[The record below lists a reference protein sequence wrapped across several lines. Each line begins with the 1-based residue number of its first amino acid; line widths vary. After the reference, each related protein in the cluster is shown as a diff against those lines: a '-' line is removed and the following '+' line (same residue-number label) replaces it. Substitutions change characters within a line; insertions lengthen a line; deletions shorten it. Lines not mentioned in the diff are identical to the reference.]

1 MNDWS
6 KFIGL
11 PLWFWLFILPTL
23 ISLSCLFLQN
33 KIEFIFKPIWKI
45 LDKIYFFSGIIAA
58 ISMCLILLIII
69 AQMVTRWTGIIF
81 EGSTEF
87 AGYAMASTS
96 FFALAYALSKG
107 AHIRVSIFLNLN
119 SFTKKW
125 LDIFALFI
133 SSIIA
138 TFFARY
144 AIKTNFMSEMLNDRT
159 QGQDQ
164 IPEAIVYILEMFIT
178 SPTNWISMWSNYE
191 GRWIFTPV
199 WIPQLPMSMG
209 TILLAICLW
218 DHLSRL
224 LITNK
229 SEIKSDIVK

>member
-1 MNDWS
+1 
-6 KFIGL
+6 
-11 PLWFWLFILPTL
+11 
-23 ISLSCLFLQN
+23 
-33 KIEFIFKPIWKI
+33 
-45 LDKIYFFSGIIAA
+45 
-58 ISMCLILLIII
+58 MCLILLIII
-69 AQMVTRWTGIIF
+69 AQMITRWTGIIF

-199 WIPQLPMSMG
+199 WIPQLPMSIG

>member
-1 MNDWS
+1 
-6 KFIGL
+6 
-11 PLWFWLFILPTL
+11 
-23 ISLSCLFLQN
+23 
-33 KIEFIFKPIWKI
+33 
-45 LDKIYFFSGIIAA
+45 
-58 ISMCLILLIII
+58 MCLILFIIL
-69 AQMVTRWTGIIF
+69 AQMITRWTGIIF

-125 LDIFALFI
+125 LDIFALFTA
-133 SSIIA
+133 SIIA

-164 IPEAIVYILEMFIT
+164 IPEAIIYILEMFIT
-178 SPTNWISMWSNYE
+178 SPTNWQSLWSNYE
-191 GRWIFTPV
+191 GKWIFTPI
-199 WIPQLPMSMG
+199 WIPQLPMSIG
-209 TILLAICLW
+209 TILLAVCLW

-229 SEIKSDIVK
+229 SGIKSDIVK

>member
-1 MNDWS
+1 MENS
-6 KFIGL
+6 K
-11 PLWFWLFILPTL
+11 
-23 ISLSCLFLQN
+23 N
-33 KIEFIFKPIWKI
+33 KIAISYKQLFQQINNAANHLKKLNIKSM
-45 LDKIYFFSGIIAA
+45 DKIYISSEDSLNFIVTFLGAIKVGIIP
-58 ISMCLILLIII
+58 IPGNPELNLIQKKQIIDNSKPKLIISDDEI
-69 AQMVTRWTGIIF
+69 MFNKFQ
-81 EGSTEF
+81 
-87 AGYAMASTS
+87 
-96 FFALAYALSKG
+96 
-107 AHIRVSIFLNLN
+107 HIK
-119 SFTKKW
+119 TKKW
-125 LDIFALFI
+125 LDIFALFTA
-133 SSIIA
+133 SIIA

-199 WIPQLPMSMG
+199 WIPQLPMSIG

>member
-6 KFIGL
+6 NFIGL
-11 PLWFWLFILPTL
+11 PLWFWLFILP
-23 ISLSCLFLQN
+23 SLVCLFCLFFQN
-33 KIEFIFKPIWKI
+33 KLEYFFLPIWKI
-45 LDKIYFFSGIIAA
+45 LDFIYHLSGIIAA

-107 AHIRVSIFLNLN
+107 SHIRVSIFLNLN

-125 LDIFALFI
+125 LDVFALFI
-133 SSIIA
+133 ASIIA

-144 AIKTNFMSEMLNDRT
+144 AIKTNFMSEILNDRT

-164 IPEAIVYILEMFIT
+164 IPEAI
-178 SPTNWISMWSNYE
+178 
-191 GRWIFTPV
+191 FTV
-199 WIPQLPMSMG
+199 
-209 TILLAICLW
+209 
-218 DHLSRL
+218 
-224 LITNK
+224 
-229 SEIKSDIVK
+229 

>member
-1 MNDWS
+1 MVLLLCHLKYNQSYFNNHFKSFLFS
-6 KFIGL
+6 KSTSPI
-11 PLWFWLFILPTL
+11 ILANSAP
-23 ISLSCLFLQN
+23 S
-33 KIEFIFKPIWKI
+33 
-45 LDKIYFFSGIIAA
+45 
-58 ISMCLILLIII
+58 LLIKI
-69 AQMVTRWTGIIF
+69 VVGTP
-81 EGSTEF
+81 
-87 AGYAMASTS
+87 
-96 FFALAYALSKG
+96 
-107 AHIRVSIFLNLN
+107 LNLN

-191 GRWIFTPV
+191 GKWIFTPV
-199 WIPQLPMSMG
+199 WIPQLPMSIG

>member
-1 MNDWS
+1 MSDWS

-23 ISLSCLFLQN
+23 ISLICLFLQN
-33 KIEFIFKPIWKI
+33 KIEIIFKPIWKI

-96 FFALAYALSKG
+96 FFALAYAFSKG

-125 LDIFALFI
+125 LDIFALLFP
-133 SSIIA
+133 
-138 TFFARY
+138 
-144 AIKTNFMSEMLNDRT
+144 L
-159 QGQDQ
+159 
-164 IPEAIVYILEMFIT
+164 
-178 SPTNWISMWSNYE
+178 
-191 GRWIFTPV
+191 
-199 WIPQLPMSMG
+199 
-209 TILLAICLW
+209 
-218 DHLSRL
+218 
-224 LITNK
+224 
-229 SEIKSDIVK
+229 

>member
-1 MNDWS
+1 MSDWS

-33 KIEFIFKPIWKI
+33 KIEIIFKPIWKI
-45 LDKIYFFSGIIAA
+45 LDKIYFFS
-58 ISMCLILLIII
+58 
-69 AQMVTRWTGIIF
+69 GIIF

-199 WIPQLPMSMG
+199 WIPQLPMSIG

>member
-6 KFIGL
+6 NFIGL
-11 PLWFWLFILPTL
+11 PLWFWLFILP
-23 ISLSCLFLQN
+23 SLVCLFCLFFQN
-33 KIEFIFKPIWKI
+33 KLEYFFLPIWKI
-45 LDKIYFFSGIIAA
+45 LDFIYHLSGIIAA

-96 FFALAYALSKG
+96 FFALAYALGKG
-107 AHIRVSIFLNLN
+107 SHIRVSIFLNLN

-125 LDIFALFI
+125 LDVFALFI
-133 SSIIA
+133 ASIIA

-144 AIKTNFMSEMLNDRT
+144 AIKTNFMSEILNDRT

-164 IPEAIVYILEMFIT
+164 IPEAIIYSLKMFIT
-178 SPTNWISMWSNYE
+178 FPSDWIILWSNYE
-191 GRWIFTPV
+191 GKWVFTPV
-199 WIPQLPMSMG
+199 WIPQLPMSIG

-218 DHLSRL
+218 DHLLRL
-224 LITNK
+224 LVTKK
-229 SEIKSDIVK
+229 SAIKSNIVK